1 MTLVFR
7 DLDADDGLAAA
18 DDVGDKVE
26 DNEWCSDA
34 CCTYVGLD
42 AIFAQMLHMGWVG
55 DNLMQNVAANQLSTA
70 MHCFCTV
77 ILLRCICTAMYFH
90 CVVFALWCTCT
101 VLYLHCVVFAL
112 CCICKAL
119 LLHYSFPCIQL
130 HRIAICCTALSS
142 TASHFP
148 LQLQDAKQNKKV
160 ANCIFI

>member
-18 DDVGDKVE
+18 DDVEDKVE
-26 DNEWCSDA
+26 DNEWFNDA
-34 CCTYVGLD
+34 CCTWVGLD
-42 AIFAQMLHMGWVG
+42 ATFAQMLHMGWDG
-55 DNLMQNVAANQLSTA
+55 DNLMQNVATNQLSTA
-70 MHCFCTV
+70 MHCFCNV
-77 ILLRCICTAMYFH
+77 LLLRCI
-90 CVVFALWCTCT
+90 CT
-101 VLYLHCVVFAL
+101 VLYLHCTTFAFQL
-112 CCICKAL
+112 
-119 LLHYSFPCIQL
+119 PL